1 MEKLEKKCV
10 AWYMQIDRILADNFN
25 PVPIFAK
32 KRERN

>member
-1 MEKLEKKCV
+1 MEKLGKRYA
-10 AWYMQIDRILADNFN
+10 AWYILVDQILAGNSN